1 LYQPATLRMSKITQR
16 QRFETRLRRLSAA
29 TRRVR
34 EEFIERIAGTTCPAC
49 QSARVVPGV
58 PQSPEVQP
66 YRCAAC
72 HAEWAESTKYLEIA
86 ECY

>member
-1 LYQPATLRMSKITQR
+1 MSKTTQK
-16 QRFETRLRRLSAA
+16 QRFQRRLRRLTAA

-34 EEFIERIAGTTCPAC
+34 EEFIERLGGTTCPAC
-49 QSARVVPGV
+49 QSMRVVPGL
-58 PQSPEVQP
+58 PESPEVQP

-72 HAEWAESTKYLEIA
+72 DAEWTEAAKYLEVV